1 MQERSTKKTV
11 ALIIHK
17 LTSGGA
23 QKILSN
29 LSGYLA
35 DEYDI
40 HVIVFDGSTQTY
52 ETQGTLHDLRM
63 PPAGSK
69 ASQALTFCRRLNAV
83 KRIKKEIGADCSI
96 SFLDGPNLINYFS
109 RSGDKTVLS
118 VRSYLSKT
126 AMPLYRRKYTT
137 YIHNHADST
146 VVISDMVEK
155 DLADHFAVR
164 KDKLTT
170 IYNACD
176 VELIQKL
183 AEEEPVYPF
192 QREDGL
198 FYFVTV
204 GRLTKAKGHWH
215 LLRAF
220 KKLSEER
227 PNARLLMVGTG
238 ELEEKTKGLVK
249 ELGLENVV
257 TLTGFQNNPHAIV
270 NRCDAFVFSSIYEG
284 FGNAIVDALAL
295 SKPVVCSDCFT
306 GPRNILAPDTPLD
319 KQTDSIEY
327 AKYGILVPV
336 GNEEHFNTIDLLTSD
351 EELLCKAMLE
361 VMGNKELRDQYSR
374 AAAERAADFS
384 VKNTKK
390 QWVDLIESLTGDL
403 NGKH

>member
-118 VRSYLSKT
+118 
-126 AMPLYRRKYTT
+126 
-137 YIHNHADST
+137 
-146 VVISDMVEK
+146 MVEK